1 MSATIDV
8 DVSREMTADPVAI
21 WAVLEDLDR
30 LPEWLEFASSVQD
43 VSGPARPGA
52 RYTVKPP
59 KRYEPTTHWV
69 VSEVEAHSRQLHT
82 SEMPIVSGVR
92 SELQLGDGGGSAA
105 TLRVHWTGTPKGVMG
120 KLMRGTMQK
129 RITQNWERSLAK
141 LDEVARAG
149 A

>member
-1 MSATIDV
+1 MPATIDV

-43 VSGPARPGA
+43 VSGPAQPGA

-59 KRYEPTTHWV
+59 KSYEPTTHWV
-69 VSEVEAHSRQLHT
+69 VSEVEAPSRQLHT
-82 SEMPIVSGVR
+82 SDMPIVSGVR
-92 SELQLGDGGGSAA
+92 SELQLSDGGGSAT

-129 RITQNWERSLAK
+129 RITRNWERSLAK
-141 LDEVARAG
+141 LDEVARA
-149 A
+149 AT